1 MELLL
6 GNLGNRQIEPE
17 LLRIVK
23 NYAFLDKLSLYN
35 IENQYL
41 SACLP
46 YIAFRETVG
55 SLAAY
60 DNFDLLDYSD
70 FLSMSK
76 NVKEK
81 AGMGSEPFPRTLLKP
96 MKKNVNL
103 QLEVQEL
110 LVEYYNNAYDYS
122 FVVLSKIH
130 VSSLNS
136 ITVLPKVNQFGRL
149 RLGAEVFGSTFLA
162 RHSRSANI
170 LSRFVLDNNNTT
182 EIFPGRV

>member
-1 MELLL
+1 MNGLL
-6 GNLGNRQIEPE
+6 GNIIPIKFSDNLAIFNNRSK
-17 LLRIVK
+17 LR
-23 NYAFLDKLSLYN
+23 FLDKLSLHN
-35 IENQYL
+35 VENQH
-41 SACLP
+41 CLP

-60 DNFDLLDYSD
+60 DNFDLLNYSD

-81 AGMGSEPFPRTLLKP
+81 AGTGLEPFPGTLLKP
-96 MKKNVNL
+96 IKKNINL

-122 FVVLSKIH
+122 FVALLKIY

-136 ITVLPKVNQFGRL
+136 ITVLLKVNQFGRL
-149 RLGAEVFGSTFLA
+149 RLGAEVFGSTFSA
-162 RHSRSANI
+162 RHSRSVNI
-170 LSRFVLDNNNTT
+170 LS
-182 EIFPGRV
+182 